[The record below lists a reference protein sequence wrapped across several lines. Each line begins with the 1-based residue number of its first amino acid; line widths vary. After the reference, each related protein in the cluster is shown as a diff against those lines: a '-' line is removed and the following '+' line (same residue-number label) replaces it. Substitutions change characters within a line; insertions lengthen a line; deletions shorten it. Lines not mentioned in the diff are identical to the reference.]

1 LDCLP
6 RDKRRGGN
14 VLFTRPAARE
24 RGARRRAR
32 AARARRAMALLGTRL
47 ILDVRASV
55 PGLLPYQDETVRALA
70 AEAASLAAGIDAQL
84 AEGGA
89 ADAFAG
95 TVVQAATL
103 RRAKRCL
110 VAYHAARCERIEALR
125 WNAGSVLS
133 AGAREKLSNSEV
145 DYFREYGAAVTA
157 YAEAAKVDVAA
168 VRGAAAALFRRAAR
182 GPHAFHPSSSSTPA
196 RPPPLF
202 SRSSRR
208 KTTACRCARSRTLA
222 SSSRRAACASC
233 AWARRTL
240 CRAATPSRSCARG
253 SWCSCRRTE
262 RR

>member
-1 LDCLP
+1 
-6 RDKRRGGN
+6 
-14 VLFTRPAARE
+14 
-24 RGARRRAR
+24 
-32 AARARRAMALLGTRL
+32 MALLGTRL

-168 VRGAAAALFRRAAR
+168 VRGAAAALFRSAR
-182 GPHAFHPSSSSTPA
+182 RGARQSARISPLLILHS
-196 RPPPLF
+196 RPPAPAFQSLTPPKNDRVPLRALADIGVVF
-202 SRSSRR
+202 TSSGLRVVR
-208 KTTACRCARSRTLA
+208 MGETHFM
-222 SSSRRAACASC
+222 
-233 AWARRTL
+233 
-240 CRAATPSRSCARG
+240 PRG
-253 SWCSCRRTE
+253 DAEPLVRQGLMVQLPAD
-262 RR
+262 